1 MRNIICCCH
10 ITIKK
15 LNDLFVVKMILSI
28 LLYDC
33 YVTTIN
39 QNFKLEIYILK
50 KQSFLQTLKYLNI
63 YYKNIYISFTFKQYK
78 DILKL
83 SLIYFPHS
91 SKTNNFFHLNESLF
105 LSIFICCLEEM
116 PFLIIT
122 INKTRMKKKINTN

>member
-50 KQSFLQTLKYLNI
+50 KQSFLQTLKYFNIYI
-63 YYKNIYISFTFKQYK
+63 YYKKYIYLLLLNNTYK

-83 SLIYFPHS
+83 S
-91 SKTNNFFHLNESLF
+91 HL
-105 LSIFICCLEEM
+105 FI
-116 PFLIIT
+116 FLIQVKPI
-122 INKTRMKKKINTN
+122 ISFI

>member
-33 YVTTIN
+33 YVTTVN
-39 QNFKLEIYILK
+39 QNFKLEMHILK

-63 YYKNIYISFTFKQYK
+63 YILQEIYISFTFKQYIQRYTK
-78 DILKL
+78 IVT
-83 SLIYFPHS
+83 LIYFPHS

-105 LSIFICCLEEM
+105 LSVLYLFAV
-116 PFLIIT
+116 
-122 INKTRMKKKINTN
+122 